1 MAPRGPA
8 GSRRRGR
15 RRRRKDRGRDRFPES
30 GPHTERD
37 VATLALVAAIATAVL
52 PFLAAWL
59 SARADG
65 GWQRAL
71 RQELTRSTAM
81 IEDVR
86 FVYTDQ
92 APDVF
97 RVDLADARVAALRRV
112 AAERPGLPGA
122 VANAEARV
130 ELDLAFRTRQRLGLR
145 PDQERGYRRPDGSFD
160 LGRRLADVRNLHPRL
175 VRVDPEPQQEAGD
188 RAGRQAGW
196 VAVATVPVAAA
207 FIMAAVAYW
216 EGTRRRPSPS
226 RLQGL
231 PLLQVGYGL
240 LGVAGL
246 MTFWGVLA

>member
-1 MAPRGPA
+1 
-8 GSRRRGR
+8 
-15 RRRRKDRGRDRFPES
+15 
-30 GPHTERD
+30 
-37 VATLALVAAIATAVL
+37 VARLTLVAALATAAL
-52 PFLAAWL
+52 SFLATWL

-71 RQELTRSTAM
+71 RQELTWSTAV

-97 RVDLADARVAALRRV
+97 RVDLAEARVAALRRA

-122 VANAEARV
+122 VAGAEARV

-160 LGRRLADVRNLHPRL
+160 LGRRLADERGLHPRL
-175 VRVDPEPQQEAGD
+175 VQMDPGPQQAAGD

-196 VAVATVPVAAA
+196 VTAAMVPVAAA
-207 FIMAAVAYW
+207 FIPAAVAYW
-216 EGTRRRPSPS
+216 AGTRRRPGPRWLRDL
-226 RLQGL
+226 RLVE
-231 PLLQVGYGL
+231 VGYGL
-240 LGVAGL
+240 LGVAAL
-246 MTFWGVLA
+246 MTLWGVLA